1 MNEPTTAAEY
11 LIRNCK
17 IAVDCKTKWGK
28 LPDDGIQGIRF
39 CEACQTEVHLCKS
52 SLELMEAMMLNQC
65 VAIELRNVK
74 RQMFMGL
81 VTPIDD

>member
-1 MNEPTTAAEY
+1 MNMTATAAEY

-17 IAVDCKTKWGK
+17 VAVDCKAKWEE

-39 CEACQTEVHLCKS
+39 CEACQTEVHLCQTS
-52 SLELMEAMMLNQC
+52 TELMDAMVQNQC
-65 VAIELRNVK
+65 VAIELRNDK

-81 VTPIDD
+81 VKPIAE